1 MNQPP
6 TGTVASVNVDGDH
19 RFSKTPTAGAR
30 LLAGLGVEG
39 DAHSG
44 STVRHRSRVRAD
56 PTQPNLRQVHLIGA
70 EMFEALAAAGFA
82 VGPGDLGENLT
93 TSGIDLHDLPVGS
106 VLRIGDGAL
115 VALTGLRN
123 PCGQIE
129 GFRTGLLDHVRSR
142 DASGAVVRR
151 AGVMG
156 VVVHGGTVRAGDRI
170 EVALPPGPHVPLERI

>member
-1 MNQPP
+1 MDQPLA
-6 TGTVASVNVDGDH
+6 GIVSSVNVEGDH
-19 RFSKTPTAGAR
+19 RFSKTPTPSAR

-56 PTQPNLRQVHLIGA
+56 PAQPNLRQVHLIGV
-70 EMFEALAAAGFA
+70 ELLDDLASAGFA
-82 VGPGDLGENLT
+82 IAPGDLGENIT
-93 TSGIDLHDLPVGS
+93 TSGLDLHGLPVGA

-129 GFRTGLLDHVRSR
+129 GFRTGLLDQVRSR
-142 DASGAVVRR
+142 DADGGLVRR

-156 VVVHGGTVRAGDRI
+156 VVVHGGAVRPGGSID
-170 EVALPPGPHVPLERI
+170 VALPPGPHVALDRI